1 MFIQPAKEERSYSYE
16 IASEEGA
23 GAILRLIGILSRKS
37 IDWKDWRLWRDTE
50 NKTQRIAIVIH
61 TGEPEKI
68 LNLFRSIPE
77 ITGVHYVESD
87 FESETIPELSPGKAE
102 EFTVSAAGGG
112 N

>member
-1 MFIQPAKEERSYSYE
+1 MTLQENKKEKNYTYN

-37 IDWKDWRLWRDTE
+37 IDWKDWRLWRNIE
-50 NKTQRIAIVIH
+50 NKTQDILIVIQ

-77 ITGVHYVESD
+77 IIGVHYVESD
-87 FESETIPELSPGKAE
+87 FESETIPKFSAGKTGE
-102 EFTVSAAGGG
+102 QPVSVM
-112 N
+112 

>member
-1 MFIQPAKEERSYSYE
+1 MTFQENKKEKNYTYN

-37 IDWKDWRLWRDTE
+37 INWKDWRLWRNIE
-50 NKTQRIAIVIH
+50 NKTQDIHIVIQ

-87 FESETIPELSPGKAE
+87 FESETIPQLSAGKTGE
-102 EFTVSAAGGG
+102 QPVSVM
-112 N
+112 